1 LLQRHARTA
10 WARIIF
16 TPVDLSSPVLTPREK
31 IWLIVL
37 GVLSLGM
44 RAAAFFRY
52 RFDSDEP
59 QHLHVA
65 WGWTAGLVQYRDLF
79 DNHTPLFHM
88 LSAPLLAVLGERSNI
103 LLYMRGAMLPLFVIV
118 LSGTWVV
125 ADRIYGRRAAW
136 WSIVLLSLFPPFFL
150 KSLEY
155 RTDNLWTALWMVV
168 LISVTGRRFGW
179 LRAFG
184 TGLLLGLALCVSMK
198 TTLLLITLGGA
209 ALVTWFCTSERQTH
223 RLLPAVA
230 ALFGFAV
237 PPAILANYFARLGA
251 WDNLLYCVFE
261 FNALVTKTRD
271 NLWIG
276 RAAFPLLM
284 AIVLYL
290 AWRHRGADPWRHFFA
305 VAAAIFTVTL
315 LGFWVLIT
323 PRDFLPLMP
332 LLAVFAAARL
342 TPRVLTI
349 GAIVCVASLFYYAD
363 GFRNR
368 TAHHITM
375 IDQVLRVSRPDEPLM
390 DIKGETI
397 YRRRPFYFI
406 FEAITRA
413 QMESG
418 MIRDTI
424 PEAMIAQR
432 CHIAQADGPMLPPRG
447 RAWLSANFLDLGRIR
462 VSGHRIDDT
471 GSFTVAV
478 PGEYVILSAAGHA
491 AGTLDGLPYTG
502 ARELAPGMHRFQ
514 RAQDGEQ
521 IAALWA
527 PAFARGHSPFH
538 LRDLDF

>member
-1 LLQRHARTA
+1 MWLALLGAA
-10 WARIIF
+10 A
-16 TPVDLSSPVLTPREK
+16 LVL
-31 IWLIVL
+31 
-37 GVLSLGM
+37 
-44 RAAAFFRY
+44 RAFAFFRY

-65 WGWTAGLVQYRDLF
+65 WGWTAGLVQYRDYF

-88 LSAPLLAVLGERSNI
+88 LTAPLLAALGERSDI
-103 LLYMRGAMLPLFVIV
+103 LLYMRGAMLPLFAIV
-118 LSGTWVV
+118 LAATWVV
-125 ADRIYGRRAAW
+125 ASRLYGERVAW
-136 WSIVLLSLFPPFFL
+136 WSVILLAIFPPFFL

-155 RTDNLWTALWMVV
+155 RTDNLWNALWMVILV
-168 LISVTGRRFGW
+168 CITRRRFGW
-179 LRAFG
+179 LRSFG
-184 TGLLLGLALCVSMK
+184 VGLLLGVALCVSMK
-198 TTLLLITLGGA
+198 TTLLVITLAGA
-209 ALVTWFCTSERQTH
+209 ALVTWFCTTGRRTGELR
-223 RLLPAVA
+223 PALA
-230 ALFGFAV
+230 AIAGFAI
-237 PPAILANYFARLGA
+237 PPALLANYFVSLDA
-251 WDNLLYCVFE
+251 WEKLVYCVFD

-276 RAAFPLLM
+276 RAAFPLLL
-284 AIVLYL
+284 AIVLSF
-290 AWRHRGADPWRHFFA
+290 AWRHRAADRWRHFFA
-305 VAAAIFTVTL
+305 VAAALFTVTL

-332 LLAVFAAARL
+332 LLAIFAAARF

-349 GAIVCVASLFYYAD
+349 AAVLCAASLFYYAD

-375 IDQVLRVSRPDEPLM
+375 IDQVLRVTRPGELLM

-413 QMESG
+413 QMQSG
-418 MIRDTI
+418 MIPDTI

-432 CHIAQADGPMLPPRG
+432 CHVAQADGPMLPPRG

-462 VSGHRIDDT
+462 VSGHRIADDGT
-471 GSFTVAV
+471 FTVAV
-478 PGEYVILSAAGHA
+478 PGEYVVISAAGQA
-491 AGTLDGLPYTG
+491 AGTLDGVPYTG
-502 ARELAPGMHRFQ
+502 ARELAAGVHRFE
-514 RAQDGEQ
+514 RAEDGQQ

-538 LRDLDF
+538 LRDLKF